1 MLLNANMF
9 FFSFT
14 LNNEVDPGFLSH
26 TGCMLQG
33 MQNLLF
39 KAALRQT
46 SLQWVMNSPDPAR
59 QSIAAPQGH
68 THEQVSC

>member
-14 LNNEVDPGFLSH
+14 LNNEVNPGFLLH
-26 TGCMLQG
+26 TGCVLQG
-33 MQNLLF
+33 MQSPLL
-39 KAALRQT
+39 KAELMQT
-46 SLQWVMNSPDPAR
+46 SPRWVMSSPDPAR
-59 QSIAAPQGH
+59 QSIAALQGH